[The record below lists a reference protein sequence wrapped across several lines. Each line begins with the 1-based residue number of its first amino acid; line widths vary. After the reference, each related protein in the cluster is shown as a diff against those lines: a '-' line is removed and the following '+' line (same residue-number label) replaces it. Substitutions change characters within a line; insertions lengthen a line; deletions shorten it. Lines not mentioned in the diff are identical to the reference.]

1 MNQKDLREIRRRVR
15 PDHNSVRSIYG
26 CFVNGGKE
34 IIADFEESVG
44 LLSEEESEKYF
55 ALMRKTLS
63 GSLGR
68 TLRDI
73 SFASRQ
79 VMESE
84 EHQMLSALRRTEL
97 RDPEL
102 RRSFYESVI
111 AATDMGD
118 ENYAILM
125 IFDTYDVPH
134 RGEDESEAPGGDVYR
149 YLLVCICPVKT
160 GKAEL
165 GYDAAAKSFH
175 TAALGQVLTSPS
187 MGFLFPSFEE
197 RSTNLYG
204 ALFYSKDVNDPHDD
218 FIDAVFKTS
227 VPVPAGEQ
235 KEKFQQMISSALGE
249 KNNFDVVQG
258 IHEQLSERIV
268 LYKESRDPE
277 PMTMTADE
285 MIEIMEKSGATDRQI
300 ESFRSS
306 CREIIGEEGTFSP
319 GNLTDPKKM
328 VIETPEIKISVDPQ
342 YSHLIRTEVIDGR
355 KFILIAADNGV
366 EINGI
371 DVAIE

>member
-26 CFVNGGKE
+26 CFVNGTNE

-44 LLSEEESEKYF
+44 LLSEDESEKYF
-55 ALMRKTLS
+55 SLIRKTLS

-79 VMESE
+79 VMDSD
-84 EHQMLSALRRTEL
+84 EHKLLSALRKTEL

-102 RRSFYESVI
+102 RRAFYESVI
-111 AATDMGD
+111 GSIDMGD
-118 ENYAILM
+118 ENYAILL

-134 RGEDESEAPGGDVYR
+134 GEDDENKAPGGDVYR
-149 YLLVCICPVKT
+149 YILCCVCPVKT

-175 TAALGQVLTSPS
+175 TAALGQILTAPAL
-187 MGFLFPSFEE
+187 GFLFPSFEE
-197 RSTNLYG
+197 RSTNIYG
-204 ALFYSKDVNDPHDD
+204 ALFYSKDVNDPHDA
-218 FIDAVFKTS
+218 FIDAIFKTS
-227 VPVPAGEQ
+227 VPTPAGVQ
-235 KEKFQQMISSALGE
+235 KEQFEELVSTALGD
-249 KNNFDVVQG
+249 KNGFDVVQG
-258 IHEQLSERIV
+258 IHEQLSERIL

-277 PMTMTADE
+277 PMKMSVEELA
-285 MIEIMEKSGATDRQI
+285 EIMENSGANGSQVDR
-300 ESFRSS
+300 FRAS
-306 CREIIGEEGTFSP
+306 CREVIGEDGVFIP

-328 VIETPEIKISVDPQ
+328 TIQTPEIKITVDPQ
-342 YSHLIRTEVIDGR
+342 YSHLISTEVIDGR
-355 KFILIAADNGV
+355 KYILIAADNGV
-366 EINGI
+366 EVNGVGVDI
-371 DVAIE
+371 L

>member
-15 PDHNSVRSIYG
+15 PDHNSVRTIYG
-26 CFVNGGKE
+26 CFVNGGKQ

-55 ALMRKTLS
+55 SLIRKTLS

-79 VMESE
+79 VMDSE
-84 EHQMLSALRRTEL
+84 EHQLLSALRRTEL
-97 RDPEL
+97 KDPEL
-102 RRSFYESVI
+102 RRSFYDSVI
-111 AATDMGD
+111 SSIDMGD

-125 IFDTYDVPH
+125 IYDAYDVPH
-134 RGEDESEAPGGDVYR
+134 RNEDEGEDSGGDVYR
-149 YLLVCICPVKT
+149 YLLACVCPVKT

-165 GYDAAAKSFH
+165 GYDAASQSFH
-175 TAALGQVLTSPS
+175 TAALGQVLTAPTL
-187 MGFLFPSFEE
+187 GFLFPGFEE

-204 ALFYSKDVNDPHDD
+204 ALFYSRDVNDPHDD
-218 FIDAVFKTS
+218 FIDAVFKTP
-227 VPVPAGEQ
+227 VPMPAGEQ
-235 KEKFQQMISSALGE
+235 KEKFQEMISASLGE
-249 KNNFDVVQG
+249 KNSFDVVQG

-285 MIEIMEKSGATDRQI
+285 MAEIMENSGASGRQI
-300 ESFRSS
+300 EHFRSS
-306 CREIIGEEGTFSP
+306 CREMFGEDGTFSP

-328 VIETPEIKISVDPQ
+328 VIETPEIKITVDPQ

-355 KFILIAADNGV
+355 KFILIAADSGV

-371 DVAIE
+371 GVDIE